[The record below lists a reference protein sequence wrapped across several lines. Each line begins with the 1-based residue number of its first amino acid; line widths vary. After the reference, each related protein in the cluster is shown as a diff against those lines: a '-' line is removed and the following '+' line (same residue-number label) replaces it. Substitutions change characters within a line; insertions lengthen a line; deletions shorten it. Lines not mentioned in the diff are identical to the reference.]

1 MEDKKE
7 NSGDF
12 CCPQP
17 HKNSHDLLSNEK
29 EEKQYFSDDSFTK
42 KNLFENQCMLP
53 IQYAQ
58 KQIQEMNEKV
68 LPVLNS
74 IKQDYSK

>member
-1 MEDKKE
+1 
-7 NSGDF
+7 
-12 CCPQP
+12 
-17 HKNSHDLLSNEK
+17 
-29 EEKQYFSDDSFTK
+29 
-42 KNLFENQCMLP
+42 MLP

-74 IKQDYSK
+74 IKQDYSNNT

>member
-12 CCPQP
+12 CCPKP

-42 KNLFENQCMLP
+42 KNLFEN
-53 IQYAQ
+53 
-58 KQIQEMNEKV
+58 
-68 LPVLNS
+68 
-74 IKQDYSK
+74 